1 MGSYA
6 RESAYRMSPMRRP
19 RGLSTR
25 LLVAICM
32 LAALHIAVFAVLLTA
47 LRAQQSAARDAHGA
61 GSIAVAAGGT
71 RDALEQLLVAERGLA
86 IGNGRPPFVRAWEGA
101 AASLRTTST
110 LLVQQGRRIDAPTAT
125 ALGTQARRYVAT
137 SSAALAALARSRP
150 ELARARIARG
160 AERPAQA
167 LDQRLGALQLQE
179 RNARQARQDHAEALV
194 RIAWIAGAT
203 GILATLLCALGFL
216 AYVRRALLLPLRRV
230 ADAAR
235 ALAAGDLGARVA
247 GSSEGTGEVSELA
260 QTFDQMAASLQDSR
274 VALERRND
282 ELGTRSRE
290 LVQAVRSAREGTSVL
305 RAVLDATPDAIALLH
320 RDGSVLVDNPPMRAV
335 RDAFGAR
342 ASAIDQHGVLVPL
355 HDVQTDA
362 ERRDEISLVGTPR
375 TFARYVAPVHDG
387 RGRLIGRLLAL
398 RDVTGEREAE
408 RAKDEFFAL
417 VSHELR
423 TPLTAILGYVELLLG
438 EDGGQADG
446 SADARRHLEIV
457 ERNARRLMRLVGDLL
472 FAAQVETGTLLFDPG
487 EVDLAQLVR
496 DAVALACPQAEQA
509 QIALEARIAEIEPC
523 IGDRD
528 RLAQVLDNLISNAL
542 KFTPADG
549 RITVGLEA
557 SDGRARLTVADTGIG
572 VPPDEQPRLFDRFY
586 RASNATARA
595 VPGAGLGLTIVRAI
609 VEGHGGTVRIRSTS
623 ERGTTF
629 AVLLPLHPAPLA
641 TRPATSV
648 YSAGGR

>member
-1 MGSYA
+1 MWS
-6 RESAYRMSPMRRP
+6 MRRP
-19 RGLSTR
+19 RGLSIR
-25 LLVAICM
+25 LLVAICT

-47 LRAQQSAARDAHGA
+47 LHAEQSTARDAHGA
-61 GSIAVAAGGT
+61 GSIAIAAGGT
-71 RDALEQLLVAERGLA
+71 RGALQQLLIAERGLA
-86 IGNGRPPFVRAWEGA
+86 IADTRASIRAWDSA
-101 AASLRTTST
+101 AASLRTSAS
-110 LLVQQGRRIDAPTAT
+110 LLARRGRDHAT
-125 ALGTQARRYVAT
+125 PSAVALASQARRYLDE
-137 SSAALAALARSRP
+137 SSVALAALARSRP
-150 ELARARIARG
+150 ALARAQIARD
-160 AERPAQA
+160 AERSA
-167 LDQRLGALQLQE
+167 QRLSERLSALQLHE
-179 RNARQARQDHAEALV
+179 RSARQARQNHAEELV
-194 RIAWIAGAT
+194 RLAWIAGAT
-203 GILATLLCALGFL
+203 GIAATLVCALGFL
-216 AYVRRALLLPLRRV
+216 AYVRRALLVPLRRV
-230 ADAAR
+230 GDAAR

-247 GSSEGTGEVSELA
+247 GPGEGTGEVSELA
-260 QTFDQMAASLQDSR
+260 RTFDQMAASLQESR
-274 VALERRND
+274 TALERRNE
-282 ELGTRSRE
+282 ELGAQSRE
-290 LVQAVRSAREGTSVL
+290 LVEAVGSAREGASVL

-335 RDAFGAR
+335 RDAFGAH
-342 ASAIDQHGVLVPL
+342 ANAIDQHGALVPL
-355 HDVQTDA
+355 YDVQADE
-362 ERRDEISLVGTPR
+362 ERRDEIALVGTQR

-423 TPLTAILGYVELLLG
+423 TPLTAILGYVELMLG
-438 EDGGQADG
+438 EDGNSPADQ
-446 SADARRHLEIV
+446 RRHLEIV

-496 DAVALACPQAEQA
+496 DAVALARPQAETA
-509 QIALEARIAEIEPC
+509 QIALEARVAELEPC

-542 KFTPADG
+542 KFTPAGG

-557 SDGRARLTVADTGIG
+557 RDGRARLTVTDTGIG
-572 VPPDEQPRLFDRFY
+572 IPPDELPRLFDRFF

-609 VEGHGGTVRIRSTS
+609 VEGHGGTVRIDRTS
-623 ERGTTF
+623 EQGTTF
-629 AVLLPLHPAPLA
+629 AVLLPLNAAALA
-641 TRPATSV
+641 SRPATA

>member
-1 MGSYA
+1 MG
-6 RESAYRMSPMRRP
+6 PMRRP

-47 LRAQQSAARDAHGA
+47 LQAQQSAARDAHGA
-61 GSIAVAAGGT
+61 GNVAIAAGGT
-71 RDALEQLLVAERGLA
+71 RDALQQLLVAERGLA
-86 IGNGRPPFVRAWEGA
+86 IGNGRPAFVRAWDGA
-101 AASLRTTST
+101 ADSLRASST
-110 LLVQQGRRIDAPTAT
+110 LLTRLGHRVHAPAAI
-125 ALGTQARRYVAT
+125 ALGTQARRYVDT
-137 SSAALAALARSRP
+137 SSTSLAALARAHP
-150 ELARARIARG
+150 ERARARIARDG
-160 AERPAQA
+160 ERRAQ
-167 LDQRLGALQLQE
+167 LLSRRLGALQLQE
-179 RNARQARQDHAEALV
+179 RNARQARQDHAESLV

-230 ADAAR
+230 GDAAR

-247 GSSEGTGEVSELA
+247 GPGEGTGEVSELA
-260 QTFDQMAASLQDSR
+260 RTFDQMAVSLQESR
-274 VALERRND
+274 TALERRNE
-282 ELGTRSRE
+282 ELDARSRE

-342 ASAIDQHGVLVPL
+342 SSAIDQQGALVPL
-355 HDVQTDA
+355 YDVQTDA

-438 EDGGQADG
+438 EDGAWSGQADG

-496 DAVALACPQAEQA
+496 DAVALARPQAEHA
-509 QIALEARIAEIEPC
+509 EIELEARIAEVEPC
-523 IGDRD
+523 VGDRD

-542 KFTPADG
+542 KFTPAGG

-557 SDGRARLTVADTGIG
+557 RDGRAHLTVSDTGIG
-572 VPPDEQPRLFDRFY
+572 VPPDELPRLFDRFY

-609 VEGHGGTVRIRSTS
+609 VEGHDGAVRIRSTS

-641 TRPATSV
+641 TRPATSA
-648 YSAGGR
+648 YSTGGR

>member
-1 MGSYA
+1 MRS
-6 RESAYRMSPMRRP
+6 MRRP

-25 LLVAICM
+25 LLIAICT

-47 LRAQQSAARDAHGA
+47 LHAEQSAARDAHGA
-61 GSIAVAAGGT
+61 GSIAVAAGAT
-71 RDALEQLLVAERGLA
+71 RDALQQLLVAERGLA
-86 IGNGRPPFVRAWEGA
+86 IANGAPAFVRTWERA
-101 AASLRTTST
+101 AASLRANSA
-110 LLVQQGRRIDAPTAT
+110 LLVQQGRRVDAPTAT
-125 ALGTQARRYVAT
+125 ALGARARRYLGA
-137 SSAALAALARSRP
+137 SAGLAALARSRP
-150 ELARARIARG
+150 ALARARIARDG
-160 AERPAQA
+160 EQPAQA
-167 LDQRLGALQLQE
+167 LSRRLGVLQLRE
-179 RNARQARQDHAEALV
+179 RSARQARQDHAEALV
-194 RIAWIAGAT
+194 RLAWIAGAT
-203 GILATLLCALGFL
+203 GIAATLLCALGFL

-230 ADAAR
+230 AAAAR

-247 GSSEGTGEVSELA
+247 GPGEGTGEVSELA
-260 QTFDQMAASLQDSR
+260 RTFDQMAASLQESR
-274 VALERRND
+274 AALERRNE
-282 ELGTRSRE
+282 ELAAQSRE
-290 LVQAVRSAREGTSVL
+290 LVEAVRSAREGTSVL

-335 RDAFGAR
+335 RDAFGAH
-342 ASAIDQHGVLVPL
+342 ASAIDQHGSVVPL
-355 HDVQTDA
+355 HDVQTA
-362 ERRDEISLVGTPR
+362 TERRDEITLVGTPR

-387 RGRLIGRLLAL
+387 RGRVIGRLLAL

-423 TPLTAILGYVELLLG
+423 TPLTAILGYVELMLG
-438 EDGGQADG
+438 EDGHAPE
-446 SADARRHLEIV
+446 DARRHLEIV
-457 ERNARRLMRLVGDLL
+457 ERNAQRLMRLVGDLL

-496 DAVALACPQAEQA
+496 DAVALARPQAEQA
-509 QIALEARIAEIEPC
+509 GIALEARIGTLEPC
-523 IGDRD
+523 VGDRD

-542 KFTPADG
+542 KFTPAGG

-557 SDGRARLTVADTGIG
+557 HDGRAGLTVADTGIG
-572 VPPDEQPRLFDRFY
+572 VPPDELPLLFDRFY

-629 AVLLPLHPAPLA
+629 AVLLPLRPAPLA
-641 TRPATSV
+641 TRPAAASA
-648 YSAGGR
+648 YAGGR